1 MRGLRRLGRFMNL
14 LRKITSSKFF
24 NLEIFSFIIF
34 IVIHIGLFNVNTAEW
49 GDSYRILRAS
59 EFIRNW
65 TYPSNEKRPPLFSI
79 FTALRPVFI
88 EPVIWGRVVML
99 IFSILSFLLFSNLV
113 KMYIKNQKYRFLA
126 TMLFIFN
133 PIYLYWSIRIMADV
147 PFSFFV
153 MLGFFISKKMPDNS
167 IKKYILLGLISGLSI
182 LTRFE
187 GYLFLISLL
196 AGAILNELNLKID
209 LKKVNRLV
217 PVLFSQTSK
226 NWKKIITLGVT
237 ALITIF
243 PWILYRNPFDS
254 SYFGET
260 TRRIYDLKMVW
271 VYLVSLLFSLGFV
284 VAFYFI
290 FRGYRIIGDFFSKN
304 VDIALFT
311 ILELVLILLWPS
323 AVPRL
328 FVVLMPL
335 FILILT
341 KCIENNL
348 ELAENVNKKKIISN
362 LVFPFLLLV
371 FVLSQ
376 YFLRLQFLI
385 TDKILFGLL
394 VFIQI
399 VVIFSYI
406 LKKKILFLTLIV
418 TSNIV
423 WSLSIIFMHKDIYTA
438 IKSAAIYSRDKLDG
452 NIIYNDTASVADWYI
467 NYYNPREGLTGK
479 KMNFMI
485 KDELRYNSLS
495 RKKVSYVIAT
505 NENGALFY
513 KDIDKLEY
521 LKLIKSFRYNIGDK
535 ELFANIYKF
544 ER

>member
-1 MRGLRRLGRFMNL
+1 MNL

-24 NLEIFSFIIF
+24 NLKIFSFFLF
-34 IVIHIGLFNVNTAEW
+34 IVIHIALFNVNTAEW

-79 FTALRPVFI
+79 FTALRPDFI
-88 EPVIWGRVVML
+88 EPVFWGRVVML
-99 IFSILSFLLFSNLV
+99 IFSILSFFLFFKLI
-113 KMYIKNQKYRFLA
+113 KMYIKNQKYQFLA
-126 TMLFIFN
+126 IMLFIFN
-133 PIYLYWSIRIMADV
+133 PIYLYWSIRVMADV

-167 IKKYILLGLISGLSI
+167 IKKYILLGLVSGLAI

-187 GYLFLISLL
+187 GYLFLFSLL
-196 AGAILNELNLKID
+196 AGVMLNELNIKID
-209 LKKVNRLV
+209 FKKTNHLV
-217 PVLFSQTSK
+217 PVLFSQISK
-226 NWKKIITLGVT
+226 NWKKITILGLT
-237 ALITIF
+237 ALITIL

-271 VYLVSLLFSLGFV
+271 VYFVSLLFSLGFIT
-284 VAFYFI
+284 AFYFI
-290 FRGYRIIGDFFSKN
+290 FRGYRTIGDFLSKN

-323 AVPRL
+323 AIPRL
-328 FVVLMPL
+328 FVVLTPL

-341 KCIENNL
+341 KCIENEL
-348 ELAENVNKKKIISN
+348 ESTENVNKKRIISS
-362 LVFPFLLLV
+362 LIPLFLLLV
-371 FVLSQ
+371 FIISQ

-399 VVIFSYI
+399 VVIFSYL
-406 LKKKILFLTLIV
+406 LKKKILFLTLII

-423 WSLSIIFMHKDIYTA
+423 WSLSIIYMHKDIYTA

-467 NYYNPREGLTGK
+467 NYYNPREGLNGK

-495 RKKVSYVIAT
+495 RKKVSYLIAT